1 MSRRSIM
8 VTTPKCGQV
17 YISAPV
23 NEDPLSVFWHNELNS
38 QQRMVCS
45 NWLSH
50 EGWFAYAN
58 GVIELEDGLFDR
70 IQQETPAT

>member
-1 MSRRSIM
+1 MSRRSII
-8 VTTPKCGQV
+8 VTTPMCGDV
-17 YISAPV
+17 YISAPITSAAL
-23 NEDPLSVFWHNELNS
+23 EIFWHNELNS
-38 QQRMVCS
+38 KQRMVCS

-70 IQQETPAT
+70 IQQETVP